1 MKKIIISVALIIASV
16 VSYAQCDEYYLS
28 LHCRPTPQEAKD
40 MNLSSQSRS
49 AYVLAR
55 ETYTFQFILF
65 RKMDYRIIFCSTEKF
80 YPVHYV
86 LKNRNTGEVLFDN
99 KDDEY
104 VESISM
110 SIIEESI
117 PVTAEVTLL
126 AEGTVFKD
134 LRKDRTCLGIC
145 IMYRRIPKL
154 GF

>member
-1 MKKIIISVALIIASV
+1 
-16 VSYAQCDEYYLS
+16 
-28 LHCRPTPQEAKD
+28 
-40 MNLSSQSRS
+40 
-49 AYVLAR
+49 
-55 ETYTFQFILF
+55 
-65 RKMDYRIIFCSTEKF
+65 MDYRIIFCSPEKF

-86 LKNRNTGEVLFDN
+86 LKNRDTGEVLFDN

-110 SIIEESI
+110 SILEESI
-117 PVTAEVTLL
+117 PVHAEVTLL

-134 LRKDRTCLGIC
+134 MRKDRTCLGIC

>member
-1 MKKIIISVALIIASV
+1 MKKIIIPVALIFASV
-16 VSYAQCDEYYLS
+16 ISYAQCDEYYLS

-65 RKMDYRIIFCSTEKF
+65 RKMDYRIIFCSAEKF